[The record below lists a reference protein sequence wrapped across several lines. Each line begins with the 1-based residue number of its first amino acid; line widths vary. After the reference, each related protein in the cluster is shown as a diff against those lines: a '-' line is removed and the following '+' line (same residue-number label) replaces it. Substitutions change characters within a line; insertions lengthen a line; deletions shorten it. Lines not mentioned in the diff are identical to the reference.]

1 MPEPK
6 EIFGPIDHDLRVCG
20 LAPSTVYAYLGTLE
34 LDPELVADPEPGA
47 AVKSLAFHTQAAVL
61 ENLQEMKNGHAW
73 PVCQGKHPHPMSL
86 GSDGEGSWPYW
97 YCPKNPSYRFAV
109 GEHPGR

>member
-1 MPEPK
+1 MPEPAAV
-6 EIFGPIDHDLRVCG
+6 FAPIDHDLRVCG
-20 LAPSTVYAYLGTLE
+20 LVPGAVYAQLGTLE
-34 LDPELVADPEPGA
+34 LDPELVADPEPGP

-61 ENLQEMKNGHAW
+61 ENLQAIKGGRPW

-86 GSDGEGSWPYW
+86 ASDAEGGWPYW

-109 GEHPGR
+109 GQHPGG